1 MESNRSMRIISGK
14 FKGKTI
20 NYTKS
25 NTTRP
30 LKDSVKENI
39 FNIIT
44 HSKNININIDKSK
57 IVDLYSGTGSFG
69 LECISRGA
77 KGVVFVERDLEAL
90 NILKLNLRMLSNLN
104 NIEVYKDEAINIKK
118 FYKRSKFNI
127 LFLDPPYKDNDFIEV
142 LKIIKKNKF
151 FYNDHIVVVHRDK
164 KSSDNFQN
172 LIKVLITKIYG
183 RSKVIFGK
191 FN

>member
-1 MESNRSMRIISGK
+1 
-14 FKGKTI
+14 
-20 NYTKS
+20 
-25 NTTRP
+25 
-30 LKDSVKENI
+30 
-39 FNIIT
+39 
-44 HSKNININIDKSK
+44 
-57 IVDLYSGTGSFG
+57 
-69 LECISRGA
+69 
-77 KGVVFVERDLEAL
+77 
-90 NILKLNLRMLSNLN
+90 MLSNLN